1 MESGHV
7 KRSIASHLKCARM
20 EKKDLQEMA
29 ATDVDVSMVNGLAL
43 SEIADVKDVQ
53 MATDVWV

>member
-1 MESGHV
+1 M

-53 MATDVWV
+53 MATNVWV